1 MMGTLRFFF
10 SLYATHSIYIAA
22 LPVLI
27 NWNEKRCSKSDILNI
42 DQELVLENSSAA
54 AVYKL
59 LSTIIYLKA
68 IKYLNIR
75 LTEIH

>member
-10 SLYATHSIYIAA
+10 SLYATQSIYIAA

-27 NWNEKRCSKSDILNI
+27 NWNEKQCSKSDILNI

>member
-1 MMGTLRFFF
+1 MMGTPRFFF
-10 SLYATHSIYIAA
+10 SLYTTQSIYIAA

>member
-10 SLYATHSIYIAA
+10 SLYATQSIYIAA

>member
-10 SLYATHSIYIAA
+10 SLYGTQSIYIAA